1 MTQTRDTP
9 AATGW
14 MREAR
19 FGLFVH
25 FGVYSMAARHEW
37 VRSYEE
43 IEDAAYQRYVDRFD
57 PDLFDAADIARTAR
71 EAGMRY
77 AVLTTK
83 HHDGFCLWDS
93 AVGDYTSARVCGRDL
108 VAEFVTAVRAEG
120 LKVGFYH
127 SLLDWHHPDY
137 VIDGVHPL
145 RNALDVAALN
155 SGRDMDRYRAY
166 LHAQVKELLTSYG
179 QVDLMFYDFTFPWD
193 RGGMPGKGPKDWD
206 SAELL
211 ATTRA
216 LQPGIV
222 VNNRLGI
229 PGDYVTPEQ
238 YQPDRPLTEDGVE
251 IMWEACQTL
260 NGSWGYHRDNLE
272 FKDPGDLVRMLV
284 QSVSNNGNM
293 ILNVGPDG
301 RGNIE
306 PRARAALRSLADW
319 MRLHARAVHGAGPA
333 PFTPPAHGVYTL
345 RGNRLYLH
353 LFSWP
358 FRHVHLPGL
367 AGRVEYAQLLGDGS
381 EVGLSV
387 IDRTP
392 QPHAHLSP
400 LPQPEGTL
408 TLTLPVT
415 RPDVLLPVV
424 ELFLTES

>member
-1 MTQTRDTP
+1 MTQ
-9 AATGW
+9 AQTGW

-43 IEDAAYQRYVDRFD
+43 MGDAEYQRYVDRFD

-93 AVGDYTSARVCGRDL
+93 AATDYTSSKVCGRDL
-108 VAEFVTAVRAEG
+108 VAEFVAAVRAEG

-145 RNALDVAALN
+145 RDAADVDALN
-155 SGRDMDRYRAY
+155 SVRDMGRYRAY
-166 LHAQVKELLTSYG
+166 LHDQVRELLTSYG
-179 QVDLMFYDFTFPWD
+179 QVDLMFYDFTFPWH
-193 RGGMPGKGPKDWD
+193 RGGMPGKGPQDWG
-206 SAELL
+206 STELL
-211 ATTRA
+211 AMTRE

-238 YQPDRPLTEDGVE
+238 FQPDRPLTEDGVE
-251 IMWEACQTL
+251 VMWEACQTL

-272 FKDPGDLVRMLV
+272 FKEPGDVVRMLV

-306 PRARAALRSLADW
+306 PRARAILRDIGDW
-319 MRLHARAVHGAGPA
+319 MRLHARSVHGAGPA
-333 PFTPPAHGVYTL
+333 PYPPPPHGVYTL
-345 RGNRLYLH
+345 RGDRLYLH

-367 AGRVEYAQLLGDGS
+367 AGRVEYAQLLNDGS
-381 EVGLSV
+381 EIGLSV
-387 IDRTP
+387 MDSTP
-392 QPHAHLSP
+392 QPHAHLAP
-400 LPQPEGTL
+400 LTQDSDTL

-415 RPDVLLPVV
+415 RPDVLVPVV
-424 ELFLTES
+424 ELFLRRS

>member
-43 IEDAAYQRYVDRFD
+43 LDDATYQRYVDHFD
-57 PDLFDAADIARTAR
+57 PDLFDAAAIARTAR

-93 AVGDYTSARVCGRDL
+93 ALTDYSSARVCGRDL

-145 RNALDVAALN
+145 RNAPDVATLN
-155 SGRDMDRYRAY
+155 SGRDMGRYRAY

-179 QVDLMFYDFTFPWD
+179 QVDLMFYDFTFPWN
-193 RGGMPGKGPKDWD
+193 RGGMPGKGPEDWD

-306 PRARAALRSLADW
+306 PRARAVLRSLAEW

-367 AGRVEYAQLLGDGS
+367 AGRVEYAQLLNDGS
-381 EVGLSV
+381 EVEFDVLES
-387 IDRTP
+387 TP

-400 LPQPEGTL
+400 LPQSDGTL

>member
-1 MTQTRDTP
+1 
-9 AATGW
+9 
-14 MREAR
+14 
-19 FGLFVH
+19 
-25 FGVYSMAARHEW
+25 
-37 VRSYEE
+37 
-43 IEDAAYQRYVDRFD
+43 
-57 PDLFDAADIARTAR
+57 
-71 EAGMRY
+71 
-77 AVLTTK
+77 
-83 HHDGFCLWDS
+83 
-93 AVGDYTSARVCGRDL
+93 
-108 VAEFVTAVRAEG
+108 
-120 LKVGFYH
+120 
-127 SLLDWHHPDY
+127 
-137 VIDGVHPL
+137 
-145 RNALDVAALN
+145 
-155 SGRDMDRYRAY
+155 
-166 LHAQVKELLTSYG
+166 
-179 QVDLMFYDFTFPWD
+179 MFYDFTFPWD
-193 RGGMPGKGPKDWD
+193 RGGMPGKGPEDWD

-238 YQPDRPLTEDGVE
+238 YQPDRPLAEDGVE

-306 PRARAALRSLADW
+306 PRAREVLRSLADW

-333 PFTPPAHGVYTL
+333 PFAPLAHGVYTL
-345 RGNRLYLH
+345 RGNRLHLH

-367 AGRVEYAQLLGDGS
+367 AGRVEYAQLLSDGS
-381 EVGLSV
+381 EVGLDILDS
-387 IDRTP
+387 TP

-400 LPQPEGTL
+400 LAQPEGTL

-415 RPDVLLPVV
+415 RPDALLPVV
-424 ELFLTES
+424 ELFLTEG